1 MQALPGSVD
10 ARQHGRQAAYD
21 AEGHFFAE
29 NAAGTQLPAAF
40 LRLRAYFRSECVRDL
55 CSGVTSSPKGPS
67 RTESRLKFRFRR
79 HFLAGGRVF
88 AAAAYETFPP
98 ASFLRRRA
106 LLVRNPVRSPGSG
119 VTFSPRGAFLQ
130 RMRTRPSLRRHFLSG
145 GRPFAENA
153 AGTHLPAPFSR
164 QRARYRVCAPSLY
177 SPTRAVK
184 RRSCARMTNPAGR
197 TFATTLAASMSGE
210 VTQVE
215 RPRTAAC
222 SAFLT
227 TSAGF
232 S

>member
-1 MQALPGSVD
+1 MWTPGSI
-10 ARQHGRQAAYD
+10 RR
-21 AEGHFFAE
+21 
-29 NAAGTQLPAAF
+29 
-40 LRLRAYFRSECVRDL
+40 RRSL
-55 CSGVTSSPKGPS
+55 
-67 RTESRLKFRFRR
+67 FRR
-79 HFLAGGRVF
+79 ECRWNSTSGGILAPEGVF
-88 AAAAYETFPP
+88 P
-98 ASFLRRRA
+98 
-106 LLVRNPVRSPGSG
+106 
-119 VTFSPRGAFLQ
+119 Q
-130 RMRTRPSLRRHFLSG
+130 RMRTRPLLRRHFFSEGPFSYGIPSGTGLLASLSRRRARFRSSSVRDLPSGVIFFAG

-177 SPTRAVK
+177 SPARAVK

>member
-10 ARQHGRQAAYD
+10 ARQRGRQAAYD

-98 ASFLRRRA
+98 ASFLLRGPFSYGIPSGTGLLASLSRRRETFRRECRWNSPSGAVFSPEGALSRLRALA
-106 LLVRNPVRSPGSG
+106 LLACACGEEKVLRTHDQPRRKDLCDDARRQHVR
-119 VTFSPRGAFLQ
+119 RGHA
-130 RMRTRPSLRRHFLSG
+130 G
-145 GRPFAENA
+145 GAAENC
-153 AGTHLPAPFSR
+153 
-164 QRARYRVCAPSLY
+164 RV
-177 SPTRAVK
+177 
-184 RRSCARMTNPAGR
+184 
-197 TFATTLAASMSGE
+197 
-210 VTQVE
+210 
-215 RPRTAAC
+215 
-222 SAFLT
+222 
-227 TSAGF
+227 
-232 S
+232 

>member
-10 ARQHGRQAAYD
+10 ARQH
-21 AEGHFFAE
+21 
-29 NAAGTQLPAAF
+29 
-40 LRLRAYFRSECVRDL
+40 
-55 CSGVTSSPKGPS
+55 VTPKVTFSQRMPL
-67 RTESRLKFRFRR
+67 ELNFRR
-79 HFLAGGRVF
+79 HSCVGGRIS
-88 AAAAYETFPP
+88 AANAYETSAP
-98 ASFLRRRA
+98 ASLLLRRA

>member
-10 ARQHGRQAAYD
+10 ARQCGRQAAYD

-88 AAAAYETFPP
+88 AAAAYDLP
-98 ASFLRRRA
+98 
-106 LLVRNPVRSPGSG
+106 SG
-119 VTFSPRGAFLQ
+119 VIFFA
-130 RMRTRPSLRRHFLSG
+130 G

-177 SPTRAVK
+177 SPARAVK

>member
-10 ARQHGRQAAYD
+10 ARQRGRQAAYD

-67 RTESRLKFRFRR
+67 RTESRREPAFWR

-88 AAAAYETFPP
+88 AAAAYETFPS

-130 RMRTRPSLRRHFLSG
+130 RMRTRPSLRRHYFRRRETFRRECRWNSPSGAVFSPEGALSRLRALALLACACGEEKVLRTHDQPRRKDLCDDARRQHVRRGHAG
-145 GRPFAENA
+145 GAAENC
-153 AGTHLPAPFSR
+153 
-164 QRARYRVCAPSLY
+164 RV
-177 SPTRAVK
+177 
-184 RRSCARMTNPAGR
+184 
-197 TFATTLAASMSGE
+197 
-210 VTQVE
+210 
-215 RPRTAAC
+215 
-222 SAFLT
+222 
-227 TSAGF
+227 
-232 S
+232 

>member
-10 ARQHGRQAAYD
+10 ARQRGRQAAYD

-67 RTESRLKFRFRR
+67 RTESRREPAFWR

-98 ASFLRRRA
+98 ASF
-106 LLVRNPVRSPGSG
+106 
-119 VTFSPRGAFLQ
+119 FSPEGDLSQ
-130 RMRTRPSLRRHFLSG
+130 RMPLELTF
-145 GRPFAENA
+145 
-153 AGTHLPAPFSR
+153 R

-177 SPTRAVK
+177 SPARAVK

>member
-10 ARQHGRQAAYD
+10 ARQRGRQAAYD

-67 RTESRLKFRFRR
+67 RTESRREPAFWR
-79 HFLAGGRVF
+79 HFLA
-88 AAAAYETFPP
+88 
-98 ASFLRRRA
+98 
-106 LLVRNPVRSPGSG
+106 
-119 VTFSPRGAFLQ
+119 
-130 RMRTRPSLRRHFLSG
+130 G

-177 SPTRAVK
+177 SPARAVK